1 MRTTVLLGALLTTTA
16 LAGPSGELDYGHTFD
31 SALGVDAKPAQKAL
45 GCTGSWAESPGKT
58 PTGASYTVSK
68 CASSDAQV
76 YLSAGKVFA
85 VGTKLESGLENRK
98 ASAVFKDMKK
108 GLAAAKC
115 KVEDRGQ
122 LLVGR
127 CDGKAAIL
135 LLNWDSKSDTTN
147 ISLLYGEAD
156 QLLPMIGAH

>member
-1 MRTTVLLGALLTTTA
+1 MRMMTVLAALLSMTA
-16 LAGPSGELDYGHTFD
+16 VAGPSAELEYGHTFD

-58 PTGASYTVSK
+58 PTGESYTVSR
-68 CASSDAQV
+68 CATSDAQV
-76 YLSAGKVFA
+76 YLAAGKVFA

-98 ASAVFKDMKK
+98 ASTLFKDMKK
-108 GLAAAKC
+108 GLSAAKC

-147 ISLLYGEAD
+147 ISLLYGVAD
-156 QLLPMIGAH
+156 QLLPMIGAR